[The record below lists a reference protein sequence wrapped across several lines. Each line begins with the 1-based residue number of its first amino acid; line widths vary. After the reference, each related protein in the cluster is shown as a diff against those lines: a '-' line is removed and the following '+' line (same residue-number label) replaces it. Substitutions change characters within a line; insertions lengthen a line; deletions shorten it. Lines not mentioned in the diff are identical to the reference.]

1 MMKIEIAADHAGF
14 DQKQL
19 LVNKLQE
26 ASYAVQDFG
35 ATEFNAEDDYP
46 DIIIPLAQ
54 AIAHGEVQRGIA
66 VCGSGVDVSIAAN
79 KIPGVRA
86 ALITESYSAHQNVEH
101 DDMNLLCL
109 GGRVIGPM
117 LIWELIQVFLAAR
130 FQGEERFQRRLN
142 KVIAL
147 EKRAKQ

>member
-1 MMKIEIAADHAGF
+1 
-14 DQKQL
+14 
-19 LVNKLQE
+19 
-26 ASYAVQDFG
+26 
-35 ATEFNAEDDYP
+35 
-46 DIIIPLAQ
+46 
-54 AIAHGEVQRGIA
+54 
-66 VCGSGVDVSIAAN
+66 VDVSIAAN

-86 ALITESYSAHQNVEH
+86 ALITESYSAHQGVEH